1 MRTRP
6 DLQFWGGTTIW
17 VVPASAGATPR
28 AVTEKSQDEVYDL
41 KWINNGTVVFGRVAD
56 EVFYKQRFRRL
67 NMGVGRTRSMGLQCL
82 TIFSL
87 SNPALEEYN
96 MRSRLS
102 RSLLLAVFLFPAL
115 CKGEAPN
122 RVTIL
127 YDAFGK
133 SATMTKAWGFSALV
147 EFGGK
152 RILFDTGGNAEILE
166 HNVKALG
173 VDLSKLDF
181 VVISHRHGD
190 HISGLNYLFHVNP
203 TVKIYTP
210 AEPWGPFGWAVPN
223 SFYRKEE
230 SLAANMRYFDG
241 NPPDMLSASTPWP
254 QANFISVDATT
265 EISPGIFLVPTIS
278 QVTGTIELREISIA
292 IRGPQG
298 LIIVDGCSHAGVEK
312 ILEAATKIDPHV
324 RVLFGGLHLVGAL
337 DPDIQRISAALRD
350 QWKLDYIAIGHC
362 TGEPTFAALQKAFR
376 DRYIYAGV
384 GTVVNIP

>member
-1 MRTRP
+1 
-6 DLQFWGGTTIW
+6 
-17 VVPASAGATPR
+17 
-28 AVTEKSQDEVYDL
+28 
-41 KWINNGTVVFGRVAD
+41 
-56 EVFYKQRFRRL
+56 
-67 NMGVGRTRSMGLQCL
+67 
-82 TIFSL
+82 
-87 SNPALEEYN
+87 

-102 RSLLLAVFLFPAL
+102 RSLLLLVFLFPAL

-133 SATMTKAWGFSALV
+133 SAAMTKAWGFSALV
-147 EFGGK
+147 EFAGK
-152 RILFDTGGNAEILE
+152 RILFDTGGNAAILE
-166 HNVKALG
+166 DNVKALG

-210 AEPWGPFGWAVPN
+210 AEPWGPFGWGVPN
-223 SFYRKEE
+223 SFYRKDD
-230 SLAANMRYFDG
+230 SLSANMRYFDG

-254 QANFISVDATT
+254 QANFIRVDSTT

-278 QVTGTIELREISIA
+278 QVTGTLELREISMA

-312 ILEAATKIDPHV
+312 ILEASTK
-324 RVLFGGLHLVGAL
+324 
-337 DPDIQRISAALRD
+337 
-350 QWKLDYIAIGHC
+350 
-362 TGEPTFAALQKAFR
+362 
-376 DRYIYAGV
+376 
-384 GTVVNIP
+384 